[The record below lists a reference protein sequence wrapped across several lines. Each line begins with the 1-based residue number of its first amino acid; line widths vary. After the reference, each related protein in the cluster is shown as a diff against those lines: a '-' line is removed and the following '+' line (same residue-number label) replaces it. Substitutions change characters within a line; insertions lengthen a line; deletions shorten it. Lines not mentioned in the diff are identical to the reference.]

1 MFLDEKMNGWP
12 GLPAKYTGR
21 WDVAVQRFYLLGK
34 KKKTKPKQ
42 KQQKKKR
49 LVLST
54 TEIGLLFERI
64 RQMTSTPATL
74 STAGLPLGWISSK
87 EASQMATHLV
97 GFFNAYSTEL
107 N

>member
-34 KKKTKPKQ
+34 KNKTKTKTT
-42 KQQKKKR
+42 KKKR
-49 LVLST
+49 DWST